1 MITIK
6 YHYILYTFSDSHHH
20 HPSPPVQP
28 SLPNDEPL
36 VLVVNSKPSTPLPV
50 NTDYDP
56 LAINSSNPA
65 TSNNALTN
73 NATAN
78 NFKSTSSA
86 LVEGLPENSKQAR
99 KQRRKDKHRNK
110 HNLSSDT
117 EKSPNKEHK
126 RKRKKKQHDLEA
138 PNDTMAGIPKIKI
151 KFKTLPLPGEV
162 TPEAQFFY
170 VSADMVRSADEAS
183 RPGSVETVED
193 IANFIEE
200 TAAVQKTNVTTPRS
214 SATTSK
220 TLTTS
225 PVVANTPAKNT
236 PSPRK
241 SSPRKSVPPRLSVGH
256 SGSAATA
263 GGGSAS
269 RSKAT
274 TTQNV
279 NQILTC
285 CVCNETGS
293 TSNTVTC
300 DECRKHYHFTCLDP
314 PLKKTPKIRGYSWHC
329 ADCDPTDE
337 EKH

>member
-1 MITIK
+1 M
-6 YHYILYTFSDSHHH
+6 
-20 HPSPPVQP
+20 QP

-36 VLVVNSKPSTPLPV
+36 VLVLTPKSSTPLPAAV
-50 NTDYDP
+50 DHDP
-56 LAINSSNPA
+56 LALPTYTTTPTNA
-65 TSNNALTN
+65 TTN
-73 NATAN
+73 NL
-78 NFKSTSSA
+78 KLTSMHKGIDS
-86 LVEGLPENSKQAR
+86 NSKQAR
-99 KQRRKDKHRNK
+99 KQKRKDKHRNK

-183 RPGSVETVED
+183 RAGSVETVED
-193 IANFIEE
+193 ITPTNLLDE
-200 TAAVQKTNVTTPRS
+200 TPTTPKLNITPARPS
-214 SATTSK
+214 VSSK
-220 TLTTS
+220 TLTTNS
-225 PVVANTPAKNT
+225 PTVANAPAKMSL
-236 PSPRK
+236 SPRK
-241 SSPRKSVPPRLSVGH
+241 SSPRKSVPPRSSLGYR
-256 SGSAATA
+256 SAASA
-263 GGGSAS
+263 GGGGRA
-269 RSKAT
+269 KAPAP
-274 TTQNV
+274 NA

-285 CVCNETGS
+285 CVCRSTGAAA
-293 TSNTVTC
+293 NTVTC

-314 PLKKTPKIRGYSWHC
+314 PVKKTPKIRGYSWHC